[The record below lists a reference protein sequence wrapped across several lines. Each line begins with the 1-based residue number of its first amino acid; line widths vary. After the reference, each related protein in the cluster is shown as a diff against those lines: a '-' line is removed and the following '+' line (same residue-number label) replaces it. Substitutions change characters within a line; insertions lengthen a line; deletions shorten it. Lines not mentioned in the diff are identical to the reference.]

1 MTNTPP
7 HHGAHDLGVLVFF
20 HMASVLEGRP
30 LPGTQAQVR
39 STGTQRSAPK
49 RNTSRTSSKAA

>member
-7 HHGAHDLGVLVFF
+7 HNAPHPGLLVFAR
-20 HMASVLEGRP
+20 MADALEGRP